1 MANPNKHGFVE
12 EEYDLIG
19 IGFGPANLALSIAL
33 RESQEANEKQFKF
46 HFLEKQSSFGWHSS
60 LFGTF

>member
-1 MANPNKHGFVE
+1 MQ

-33 RESQEANEKQFKF
+33 RESPEAAEAGMRF
-46 HFLEKQSSFGWHSS
+46 HFVERQAGFAW
-60 LFGTF
+60 